1 MRAMARE
8 PERARREEDEAGAAA
23 ASADER
29 ARILRLQ
36 ASAGNQAVAKLLR
49 VSKNGQTRLKKKP
62 GGVTLARMEEFQK
75 AGDLS
80 NGDVDAMLRLD
91 DDDLAEAMAL
101 DPKSFKSCA
110 TETDMSARMS
120 FARAAASRPKTAAVK
135 QTHPRDEV
143 ILDVQGKGVL
153 EPDARAF
160 VSKVGVGEAKAWIAG
175 RSNAA
180 VSAAV
185 RLCIAPQGAA
195 TLNEIEALLEV
206 DKNLKDYGAGHV
218 LPWAATH
225 GMSTVRTALEETA
238 ADRSA
243 NYVAA
248 WLELSAKASSSSGFK
263 RLIRLKG
270 RLLDG
275 IAGMAVYQADTQ
287 YISAHDY
294 PHSRTGFLRYD
305 FGGGHVELHTHWN
318 VNVRRLVSIH
328 VQENGANTTELNQWP
343 DHFFGEVNAAVVAA
357 HNAATGALAPTGGPL
372 TL

>member
-1 MRAMARE
+1 MKAFQT
-8 PERARREEDEAGAAA
+8 AG
-23 ASADER
+23 
-29 ARILRLQ
+29 
-36 ASAGNQAVAKLLR
+36 G
-49 VSKNGQTRLKKKP
+49 
-62 GGVTLARMEEFQK
+62 
-75 AGDLS
+75 LS
-80 NGDVDAMLRLD
+80 DGDVDAMLRLD
-91 DDDLAEAMAL
+91 EDELAEAIGL
-101 DPKSFKSCA
+101 EPKSFKGCEDES
-110 TETDMSARMS
+110 DMSARMR
-120 FARAAASRPKTAAVK
+120 FARSAAGKPKTAAVK

-143 ILDVQGKGVL
+143 ILEVQDKGVL
-153 EPDARAF
+153 EPDARTF
-160 VSKVGVGEAKAWIAG
+160 VAKVGVGDAKAWIAG

-185 RLCIAPQGAA
+185 RLCIAPKGAV
-195 TLNEIEALLEV
+195 TLIEIQALLDV
-206 DKNLKDYGAGHV
+206 DKSLKDHGADHV
-218 LPWAATH
+218 LPWAAQY
-225 GMSTVRTALEETA
+225 GMATVKTALEETA
-238 ADRSA
+238 ADRSV

-248 WLELSAKASSSSGFK
+248 WLELGATASSGGGFK

-275 IAGMAVYQADTQ
+275 IAGMAVHQADTQ

-305 FGGGHVELHTHWN
+305 FGGSHVELHTHWN
-318 VNVRRLVSIH
+318 VNVRKLVSIH